1 MCFNVKIIIN
11 FILKIR
17 KNHILLPTGVVKT
30 LKLSDW
36 WKVSKTI
43 IIYQELRNDCNSLRG
58 GGK

>member
-43 IIYQELRNDCNSLRG
+43 IIYQELRNDCNPLRG